1 MVFACFRQG
10 LLVTDIDYQIIGNIY
25 KIGSYM
31 RQYFDFRYPIQLN
44 LMSDIWIILRKK
56 INLNEKLFKIILIIF
71 ELGFCLLVWLI
82 N

>member
-1 MVFACFRQG
+1 MVFSCFRQG
-10 LLVTDIDYQIIGNIY
+10 LLVTDIDYQKIGNIY